1 VGLHTKLEEFAG
13 VDLCLVTVEA
23 TISDFCSRREFL
35 NRSVRG
41 RCLAGWLIAP
51 RRFEI
56 FWGERNSTDF
66 QSRCS
71 ACAPM
76 NSSAADTHKSSRSV
90 PTCRWS
96 GMPKRLVGATASAD
110 AIPAAGPTSDE
121 KNLTLGTPIGLR
133 LWVDCY
139 RSVYEC
145 VDDSGCRLSGG

>member
-23 TISDFCSRREFL
+23 TISDFCSRQEFL

-41 RCLAGWLIAP
+41 RCLAGRLIAP

-76 NSSAADTHKSSRSV
+76 NSSAADTHKSSRSA
-90 PTCRWS
+90 PTLRFAY
-96 GMPKRLVGATASAD
+96 MPLVGNAEAVSRCD
-110 AIPAAGPTSDE
+110 CECGRDPGRRP
-121 KNLTLGTPIGLR
+121 NL
-133 LWVDCY
+133 
-139 RSVYEC
+139 
-145 VDDSGCRLSGG
+145 